1 MGKPYATE
9 LARLAG
15 TYEWAANC
23 SVGEL
28 TKAICRIKDSSLYTV
43 GSGGSLSAAA
53 FWATVHE
60 LITGCLSKYG
70 SPLDLR
76 NQLSLQKYA
85 VGLVSARGSNPD
97 IVDSSRYA
105 ASHEPKDLI
114 VLTLATKSKVSTESE
129 SFSWPQVVNFD
140 PPIKKDGFLATN
152 SLLSTMVL
160 LYRAYWES
168 VNQDPKLPSKLVEP
182 HIIGPSPDSSRTTF
196 SILYGGWAKIA
207 AIDIESKLVEA
218 ALAGVQVADFRNFAH
233 GRHHWLAKH
242 GAATTVVAL
251 TTPKWKELSNR
262 TLDLL
267 PDTTQVIRIETEDDG
282 PFGAAELVVGGLRL
296 IEQIASIRGVDPGRP
311 HVPDFGRRLYHLGVG
326 TRRIGKPSVD
336 LLLNRKLGGPIGLW
350 PPRVIESSKR
360 SLEEYLGI
368 LSTAKFRGI
377 VFDYDGTLCPEGNRF
392 GNLPPNI
399 SDALDKLLTHGVAIG
414 VATGR
419 GRSVGHSL
427 RESLNRQYWDTTVVG
442 YYNGAHVL
450 RLSEGDPD
458 TETTPATPLASF
470 CESLKWHPR
479 ISCLC
484 TIEIRPY
491 QITVTPSD
499 GASLTSVHR
508 LILELL
514 AVEDTNQMFVT
525 RSSHSVDVL
534 SRGVSKQ
541 RVVDAIRAD
550 LGAGQSDA
558 PVLCIGDSGA
568 WDGNDLQL
576 LASPHSLSVGDC
588 PLNSSW
594 AWNLAPQSQRGPTAT
609 LAYIDA
615 MRFGVGHFSMDIQKL
630 VATMP

>member
-9 LARLAG
+9 LAGLAG

-53 FWATVHE
+53 FWAMVHE
-60 LITGCLSKYG
+60 LVTGCLSKYG
-70 SPLDLR
+70 SPLDLQ

-105 ASHEPKDLI
+105 AIHESKDLI
-114 VLTLATKSKVSTESE
+114 VLTLAAKSKVSTESE

-168 VNQDPKLPSKLVEP
+168 VNQDPRLPSKLVEP
-182 HIIGPSPDSSRTTF
+182 LITGSSPDSSRSTF
-196 SILYGGWAKIA
+196 CILYGGWAKIA

-282 PFGAAELVVGGLRL
+282 PFGATELVVGGLRL
-296 IEQIASIRGVDPGRP
+296 IEQIANMWGVDPARP

-326 TRRIGKPSVD
+326 TRRISKPSVN
-336 LLLNRKLGGPIGLW
+336 LLLNRKLGGPISLW
-350 PPRVIESSKR
+350 PPRVIEASKR
-360 SLEEYLGI
+360 SLKEYLRI
-368 LSTAKFRGI
+368 LSTAKFKGI

-399 SDALDKLLTHGVAIG
+399 SDALDTLLTHEIAIG

-427 RESLNRQYWDTTVVG
+427 RESLNRKYWDTFVVG
-442 YYNGAHVL
+442 YYTGAHIL

-458 TETTPATPLASF
+458 TGSTPFKSLVSF
-470 CESLKWHPR
+470 CESLKRQPA
-479 ISCLC
+479 ISNLC
-484 TIEIRPY
+484 TIDMRPN
-491 QITVTPSD
+491 QITITPES
-499 GASLTSVHR
+499 GASLTKTHQLV
-508 LILELL
+508 LELL
-514 AVEDTNQMFVT
+514 AVEDTNRIFVT

-534 SRGVSKQ
+534 GRGASKQ
-541 RVVDAIRAD
+541 KVVDAIRAE
-550 LGAGQSDA
+550 LGAGQLDA

-576 LASPHSLSVGDC
+576 LARPHSLSVGDC
-588 PLNSSW
+588 PANPSW
-594 AWNLAPQSQRGPTAT
+594 AWNLARQGQRGPSAT
-609 LAYIDA
+609 LEYINA
-615 MRFGVGHFSMDIQKL
+615 MRFGNGHFLLDIERL
-630 VATMP
+630 VGKMR